1 MEDLK
6 QHLESLHKELQG
18 SQALDPATL
27 EALKLVAQDIRF
39 RLESADENLES
50 VGEAGVQSES
60 QSLSKRLEGLV
71 EEFEMQHPRLTNIVS
86 QIVERL
92 ADMGI

>member
-6 QHLESLHKELQG
+6 QHLQSLHAELQS
-18 SQALDPATL
+18 SQAMDPATL
-27 EALKLVAQDIRF
+27 EALRIVAEDIRVH
-39 RLESADENLES
+39 LESA
-50 VGEAGVQSES
+50 GQAATTPPS

-71 EEFEMQHPRLTNIVS
+71 DEFEVQHPRLTNIVS
-86 QIVERL
+86 QIAERL

>member
-6 QHLESLHKELQG
+6 EHLRSLHEELQS

-27 EALKLVAQDIRF
+27 EALQVVAEDIRV
-39 RLESADENLES
+39 RLESAGD
-50 VGEAGVQSES
+50 VGIAATSP
-60 QSLSKRLEGLV
+60 SLSTRLEGLV
-71 EEFEMQHPRLTNIVS
+71 NEFEVQHPRLTNIVS
-86 QIVERL
+86 QIAERL